1 MGDQNPWEVENIE
14 VFSFYCCPECDF
26 KSKNGDHF
34 KRHALES
41 HHKAKSFFIKPK
53 NKKTEKT
60 TGIKCVQVKT
70 DSERQNKINEGLEDF
85 VPSNIKVEEESLSES
100 EGEEFVRL
108 SEQKGKSLNFLNPDF
123 IINKD
128 LESFGDDETVD
139 TFEDK
144 LKTFDDQK
152 LEDNVEELDTFDGEN
167 YEDITDSETSNDN
180 TFDVISKELET
191 FDKDD
196 LEKFHTFNKDKFEK
210 FEKEYK
216 CETCSSKF
224 ANKNVLANHM
234 IDVHMKIKDFKCKD
248 CSKIFPTRY
257 RMESHHK
264 FVHLLIKP
272 PQRYPYTCNECE
284 TSFKKRQ
291 QMEWHINKVHLNYK
305 PHKCN
310 LCKKSFLRAAEL
322 NRHMKRA
329 HKEKK

>member
-1 MGDQNPWEVENIE
+1 MGDQNPWAVGNIE

-26 KSKNGDHF
+26 KSKNRDHF

-41 HHKAKSFFIKPK
+41 HLKAKSFFIKSI

-60 TGIKCVQVKT
+60 TSIKCIQVKT
-70 DSERQNKINEGLEDF
+70 DSEHQNKINEALEDF
-85 VPSNIKVEEESLSES
+85 VPSDIKVEEESLSES
-100 EGEEFVRL
+100 EGEEFIRL
-108 SEQKGKSLNFLNPDF
+108 SEQKAKSLNLTFPDF
-123 IINKD
+123 IINED
-128 LESFGDDETVD
+128 LEPFGDDETVD

-167 YEDITDSETSNDN
+167 YEDITYVEASDDK
-180 TFDVISKELET
+180 TFDAISEELET
-191 FDKDD
+191 FGEHDV
-196 LEKFHTFNKDKFEK
+196 EKSQTFNKDNFKK

-216 CETCSSKF
+216 CEMCLSKF
-224 ANKNVLANHM
+224 AKKNVLTNHL

-248 CSKIFPTRY
+248 CSKIFSTKY
-257 RMESHHK
+257 RMECHYK
-264 FVHLLIKP
+264 RAHLLIKP
-272 PQRYPYTCNECE
+272 SLTCHECA

-291 QMEWHINKVHLNYK
+291 QLEWHINKVHLNYK

-329 HKEKK
+329 HKRKTK